1 MDLGLTIF
9 FTDSSIGPTELAQ
22 AAEERDFESLWVAE
36 HSHIPVR
43 RATPFPGG
51 GDLPKM
57 YYDVMDPFVTLS
69 AAAAVTKK
77 LKVGTGICLVPQR
90 DPIQTAKSVASLDQ
104 ISNGRFLF
112 GVGGGW
118 NVEEAANHG
127 TSDFK
132 SRWKL
137 MRERIE
143 AMKEIWTSSK
153 AEYHGDLVD
162 FDPVFAWPKPVQKPH
177 PPVHV
182 GGAFPLG
189 AKRAARYGD
198 GWVPIN
204 PGRKALGSQIAEFHQ
219 MCRDAGRD
227 ALPVTLFGAPGKA
240 ASLEGAREAGVARAV
255 FALPPAP
262 RDEVLPL
269 LDRYAELRAEIR

>member
-1 MDLGLTIF
+1 MELGLTIF
-9 FTDSSIGPTELAQ
+9 FTDSSIGPVELAL
-22 AAEERDFESLWVAE
+22 AAEERAFESLWVAE
-36 HSHIPVR
+36 HSHIPTS

-69 AAAAVTKK
+69 AAAAVTKN
-77 LKVGTGICLVPQR
+77 LKIGTGICLVPQR

-104 ISNGRFLF
+104 ISKGRFLF

-127 TSDFK
+127 AKDFK
-132 SRWKL
+132 GRWKL

-143 AMKEIWTSSK
+143 AMKAIWKTSK

-162 FDPVFAWPKPVQKPH
+162 FDPIYAWPKPVQKGG

-182 GGAFPLG
+182 AGMHPHGP
-189 AKRAARYGD
+189 KRAVRYGD

-204 PGRKALGSQIAEFHQ
+204 PGRKVLGSQIADFKQ
-219 MCRDAGRD
+219 MCRDAGREE
-227 ALPVTLFGAPGKA
+227 LPVTLFGAPGKA
-240 ASLEGAREAGVARAV
+240 ESLAGSRDVGVSRAV

-262 RDEVLPL
+262 RDEILPL
-269 LDRYAELRAEIR
+269 LDRFVQLRDEIG

>member
-1 MDLGLTIF
+1 MDLGITIF
-9 FTDSSIGPTELAQ
+9 FTDSSIGPTELAK
-22 AAEERDFESLWVAE
+22 AAEERDLESLWVAE
-36 HSHIPVR
+36 HSHIPVSR
-43 RATPFPGG
+43 GTPFPGG

-69 AAAAVTKK
+69 AAAAVTTK
-77 LKVGTGICLVPQR
+77 LKVGTGIALVPQR
-90 DPIQTAKSVASLDQ
+90 DPIQTAKSIASLDQ

-127 TSDFK
+127 TADFK
-132 SRWKL
+132 ARWKL

-143 AMKEIWTSSK
+143 AMKAIWTTSK

-162 FDPVFAWPKPVQKPH
+162 FDPIFAWPKPIQKPH

-182 GGAFPLG
+182 GGAFPHA
-189 AKRAARYGD
+189 AKRAVRYGD

-204 PGRKALGSQIAEFHQ
+204 PGGKALGPQIAEFHQ

-227 ALPVTLFGAPGKA
+227 ELPVTLFGAPPKA
-240 ASLEGAREAGVARAV
+240 ASLERSREAGVSRAV

-262 RDEVLPL
+262 GDEVLPL
-269 LDRYAELRAEIR
+269 LDRYAELRTELG